1 MSVATRARSS
11 VWLPRLVR
19 RKVASPRAH
28 RPRVSQLLRLPP
40 SLTPRTSTWTSVPSG
55 VLAAHD
61 GTSSVSA
68 NPGRVHGEVQVPA
81 W

>member
-19 RKVASPRAH
+19 LNDASPRAQ
-28 RPRVSQLLRLPP
+28 RPRVSQLLRVPP
-40 SLTPRTSTWTSVPSG
+40 SLVPRTSTWTRVPSG

-68 NPGRVHGEVQVPA
+68 KPGETQGDVQLPT